1 MAHELDFSK
10 GRPAIAYTGEVPW
23 HGFGEAM
30 DEKQP
35 LDAWRVAAGLDWDV
49 KSDPIFRERGMI
61 YGNYSGYEE
70 VPNKRVLSRSDN
82 NAILSVVSDRYKVVQ
97 PEEVM
102 SFFKQLIER
111 QGFKMSTAGSLKG
124 GRRIWAMADC
134 AEDFSIGTDKVG
146 AHLLLATSYD
156 GTFSTTAQFTSIRT
170 VCNNTLQFA
179 LDRGSEGGIVKI
191 PHNQDFNAWDIQAEL
206 GLDASWMTFRN
217 NVTALADHKVTKRE
231 AIEFF
236 LTVVGVTQEEM
247 ATSGKQLFNVKKLLS
262 IYESGPGAQLPS
274 AKDTAWGLVNA
285 VTYMADHGRRAKDNG
300 ARFDSASFGS
310 GANMKRNALR
320 AAIEMTEAA

>member
-1 MAHELDFSK
+1 M
-10 GRPAIAYTGEVPW
+10 
-23 HGFGEAM
+23 
-30 DEKQP
+30 
-35 LDAWRVAAGLDWDV
+35 
-49 KSDPIFRERGMI
+49 
-61 YGNYSGYEE
+61 
-70 VPNKRVLSRSDN
+70 
-82 NAILSVVSDRYKVVQ
+82 
-97 PEEVM
+97 
-102 SFFKQLIER
+102 
-111 QGFKMSTAGSLKG
+111 
-124 GRRIWAMADC
+124 
-134 AEDFSIGTDKVG
+134 
-146 AHLLLATSYD
+146 
-156 GTFSTTAQFTSIRT
+156 
-170 VCNNTLQFA
+170 CNNTLQFA